1 VGKLASED
9 YVAGRTQFVST
20 QTKSATRPC
29 PRLDFFGIDFP
40 DYWAYTYREMDIFS
54 CEQARGPVGDSVKLD
69 SFNSSQ
75 PPSAPFN
82 QLAPTAS
89 RHTIKV
95 VLISTYELG
104 RQPFGLA
111 SAAAW
116 LRQVG
121 ADVTCLDLSRE
132 KLDAA
137 IVRSAHL
144 VAFYVPMHT
153 ATRIAVRVVKI
164 VRELN
169 PSAELCAYGLYAP
182 MNAEYLQEV
191 GFNTILGGEF
201 EAGLAALVQRIGDGH
216 QQKSLSEISLER
228 QQFLVPDRSDL
239 PLLSNYAQLLMPDG
253 SRRTVGYTEASRGCK
268 HLCRHCPI
276 VPVYGGKFRIVQ
288 RDVVMADIRRQ
299 VEAEAQHI
307 TFGDPD
313 FFNGVGHAIALVR
326 EFHQEFPELT
336 YDVTIKV
343 EHLLKHAEQLP
354 LLLNTG
360 CAFVTSAVESVD
372 DRILHYFDKCHTRA
386 DFITVVDLF
395 KKLGLV
401 LSPTFVT
408 FTPWTTLEGYGDLLS
423 TLDMLDLVP
432 NVAPIQ
438 YAIRLLIPAGSR
450 LLELKEVQDL
460 IGNFDPE
467 SLSYPW
473 KNPDPRMDALHT
485 DLQEI
490 IGKQVS
496 GELDREG
503 FFSEVVEN
511 VRLAGG
517 GVTRRATSTTA
528 DRHGAAIPHM
538 NEPWYCCA
546 EPTEEQIAPF

>member
-1 VGKLASED
+1 
-9 YVAGRTQFVST
+9 
-20 QTKSATRPC
+20 
-29 PRLDFFGIDFP
+29 
-40 DYWAYTYREMDIFS
+40 
-54 CEQARGPVGDSVKLD
+54 VKLN
-69 SFNSSQ
+69 SFNSSN

-82 QLAPTAS
+82 QLAPAAS
-89 RHTIKV
+89 RHPAKV

-132 KLDAA
+132 KLNPS
-137 IVRSAHL
+137 IVQSAQL

-153 ATRIAVRVVKI
+153 ATRIAVRVVEI

-169 PSAELCAYGLYAP
+169 PSADLCAYGLYAP
-182 MNAEYLQEV
+182 MNAEYLQGV

-216 QQKSLSEISLER
+216 QKESLSEISLER
-228 QQFLVPDRSDL
+228 QQFLIPDRSDL
-239 PLLSNYAQLLMPDG
+239 PLLSNYAQLLMPDD

-288 RDVVMADIRRQ
+288 RNVVMADIRRQ
-299 VEAEAQHI
+299 VEAGAQHI

-313 FFNGVGHAIALVR
+313 FFNGIAHAIALIR

-343 EHLLKHAEQLP
+343 EHLLKQAEQLP
-354 LLLNTG
+354 LLLGTG

-372 DRILHYFDKCHTRA
+372 DRILQYFDKCHTRA

-408 FTPWTTLEGYGDLLS
+408 FTPWTTLEGYGDLLT

-460 IGNFDPE
+460 IGKFDPE

-496 GELDREG
+496 GGLDREE
-503 FFSEVVEN
+503 FFSEVVEK

-517 GVTRRATSTTA
+517 RVTRRATSTPA
-528 DRHGAAIPHM
+528 DRRGAAIPHM